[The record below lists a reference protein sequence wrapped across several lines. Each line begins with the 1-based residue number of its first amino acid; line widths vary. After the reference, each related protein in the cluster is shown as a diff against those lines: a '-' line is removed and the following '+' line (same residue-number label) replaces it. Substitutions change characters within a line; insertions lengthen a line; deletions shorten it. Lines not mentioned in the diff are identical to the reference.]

1 MFFSWLK
8 KIEILA
14 ISALGFLSLVLLGRN
29 SSLSKQ
35 NKKLNQEN
43 SNQVKTIHVQ
53 KKIINVAK
61 NTKPTDIDGNLKR
74 MRSRKL

>member
-1 MFFSWLK
+1 MFTPWLK
-8 KIEILA
+8 KIELLV

-43 SNQVKTIHVQ
+43 SNQVKTIDAQ
-53 KKIINVAK
+53 KRVINVAK